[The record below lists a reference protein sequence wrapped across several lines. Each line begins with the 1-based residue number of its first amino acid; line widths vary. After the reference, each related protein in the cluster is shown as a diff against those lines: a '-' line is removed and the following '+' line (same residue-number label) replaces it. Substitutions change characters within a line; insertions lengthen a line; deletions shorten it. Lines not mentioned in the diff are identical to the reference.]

1 MIGSLRS
8 RAPLLVFGLSLAA
21 IYGVA
26 LAIVSRMAQLERAE
40 LIAGALTLG
49 LTLLVPL
56 LYYLLLI
63 RCRGWP
69 AVTALPVFIGSVLL
83 AGRLIPDAH
92 HRVLDLVE
100 YGAVVATVVL
110 VGILARKTFQLR
122 RAYRERA
129 AGDDVYV
136 GLRESA
142 ESVLGLVAGNL
153 LAYEMAVFYY
163 LLFGWRRAPKDQPL
177 LFSYHRSSAYL
188 AIVAAAMLV
197 AGAELGGMHLL
208 ISLWSPTVAWIV
220 SAITVYALLW
230 LIGDAHAIR
239 LRPIRLSETMLH
251 IRLGLRSTIDV
262 PLASIDGIGAP
273 TDGTLSRRTPGYL
286 KSVLLGAPNLRIELN
301 TRVDALGP
309 YGLTIQVKT
318 IDLRV
323 DDPRGLETEVR
334 KSISSP
340 TDAT

>member
-1 MIGSLRS
+1 
-8 RAPLLVFGLSLAA
+8 LVFGLRLAA

-26 LAIVSRMAQLERAE
+26 LAIVSRMAELERSE
-40 LIAGALTLG
+40 LIAGALTMD

-56 LYYLLLI
+56 LYYLLLV
-63 RCRGWP
+63 RWRGWP
-69 AVTALPVFIGSVLL
+69 LVTVLPVFIGSVLL
-83 AGRLIPDAH
+83 AGRLIPDGH
-92 HRVLDLVE
+92 HRVLDFVE
-100 YGAVVATVVL
+100 YGAVAAEVVL
-110 VGILARKTFQLR
+110 VGILAHKTIQLR
-122 RAYRERA
+122 RAYREQA
-129 AGDDVYV
+129 AGDDVYA

-177 LFSYHRSSAYL
+177 SFTYHRSSAYL
-188 AIVAAAMLV
+188 AIVAAVLLV
-197 AGAELGGMHLL
+197 AVAELGGMHLL

-220 SAITVYALLW
+220 SAISVYALLW

-251 IRLGLRSTIDV
+251 IRVGLRSTIDV

-273 TDGTLSRRTPGYL
+273 ADGTLSRRTPGYL
-286 KSVLLGAPNLRIELN
+286 KSVLLGAPNLRIELSS
-301 TRVDALGP
+301 RVDALGP
-309 YGLTIQVKT
+309 YGLTMQAKT

-323 DDPRGLETEVR
+323 DDPKRLETEVR
-334 KSISSP
+334 KSIFFP
-340 TDAT
+340 ADAT